1 VQVLFSTQILQLTHL
16 QCLGGKALS
25 VICRLLCE
33 DYAGRRSGGP
43 DLFLW
48 NADSGDCKFVEV
60 KGPGDNLQE
69 NQKVTVLREFLCIYL
84 T

>member
-1 VQVLFSTQILQLTHL
+1 MK
-16 QCLGGKALS
+16 CLGGKALS

-33 DYAGRRSGGP
+33 DYAGHRSGGP
-43 DLFLW
+43 DLFVW
-48 NADSGDCKFVEV
+48 NVDTGDCKFAEV

-69 NQKVTVLREFLCIYL
+69 NQKVAVRRVSVLSHL